1 MKRHCV
7 WCLRSIVWKR
17 TVSMGAEWGGE
28 HTVRPFEA
36 LRVLPDV
43 QAHKFLGFNFRSYV
57 MVKSRECVISGY
69 TEA

>member
-1 MKRHCV
+1 
-7 WCLRSIVWKR
+7 
-17 TVSMGAEWGGE
+17 MGAEWGGE